1 MKMRFILLIKRPFE
15 SAARRILLNR
25 LIDRDNPWKSRLLRE
40 DLDPI
45 LARAWG
51 DFQKLWPEA
60 PATQNFGNWHATAI
74 AVYTLAIYRAL
85 RSANLSHDYAIEL
98 TSDLIWVFHIPWFPI
113 INFVGFLS
121 AGSNA
126 RKRVEKGVTA
136 FATKYWKEPGN
147 EYYFPKDKSGAFRIN
162 VLKCAMHQF
171 FAKFG
176 KEEMELFSKTHCM
189 LDFTIARVM
198 VKGGWYER
206 PNTLSSG
213 HSACTMFYHANP
225 RGKENAE
232 GPLPIGP
239 PPKPG
244 IVMTAEDDI

>member
-1 MKMRFILLIKRPFE
+1 MHSVDSIRTSQPALFRHPPENDQRRITMKMRFILLIKRPFE

-121 AGSNA
+121 ESP
-126 RKRVEKGVTA
+126 RV
-136 FATKYWKEPGN
+136 F
-147 EYYFPKDKSGAFRIN
+147 
-162 VLKCAMHQF
+162 
-171 FAKFG
+171 
-176 KEEMELFSKTHCM
+176 
-189 LDFTIARVM
+189 
-198 VKGGWYER
+198 
-206 PNTLSSG
+206 
-213 HSACTMFYHANP
+213 
-225 RGKENAE
+225 
-232 GPLPIGP
+232 
-239 PPKPG
+239 
-244 IVMTAEDDI
+244 